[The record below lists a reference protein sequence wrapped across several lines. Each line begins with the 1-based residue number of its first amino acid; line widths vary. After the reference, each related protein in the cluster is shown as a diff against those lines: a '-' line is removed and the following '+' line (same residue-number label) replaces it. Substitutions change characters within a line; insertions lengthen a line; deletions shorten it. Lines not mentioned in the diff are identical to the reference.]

1 MMRSYEQRLKS
12 FGRNPD
18 IVYDAK
24 PVIKAMNQ
32 VEPGLKRQMLKDMKA
47 ITKPAIG
54 EIKSVIPST
63 APFSGISEERTFT
76 SMLDRKQN
84 NNGDGR
90 LSWTG
95 GLYKNRVIAPDN
107 VIPRFTASRSRKY
120 AVTSLFGIWLRS
132 PGVSMVAT
140 AGKGSGRPG
149 YATTREYPYKGGT
162 RSHRNNGQGA
172 ALIRIVKKVGLFN
185 FFYRAGEKQLP
196 SIEREVKLSYETYSK
211 RVNRRLG

>member
-1 MMRSYEQRLKS
+1 MRSYEQRVNA
-12 FGRNPD
+12 FGRNKD
-18 IVYDAK
+18 VVVDAK
-24 PVIKAMNQ
+24 RATKALDQ
-32 VEPGLKRQMLKDMKA
+32 LQPGLKKAMLRDMKA
-47 ITKPAIG
+47 ITKDPIR
-54 EIKSVIPST
+54 EIKSVIPSV

-76 SMLDRKQN
+76 QMPDRKLN

-107 VIPRFTASRSRKY
+107 VIPRYSASRSRKY

-149 YATTREYPYKGGT
+149 YSQTREYPYKGGT
-162 RSHRNNGQGA
+162 RSHKNNGQGA
-172 ALIRIVKKVGLFN
+172 AFIRIVKKVGLFN
-185 FFYRAGEKQLP
+185 FFYKAGEQQIP
-196 SIEREVKLSYETYSK
+196 SMEREVKLTYEKYSK
-211 RVNRRLG
+211 LVNRKLG

>member
-1 MMRSYEQRLKS
+1 MRSFAQRS
-12 FGRNPD
+12 AAFGRNKD
-18 IVYDAK
+18 VVFDAK
-24 PVIKAMNQ
+24 PVIKALNQ
-32 VEPGLKRQMLKDMKA
+32 IEPGLKKEMLKNMKA
-47 ITKPAIG
+47 ITKDPIR
-54 EIKSVIPST
+54 EIKSIIPST

-76 SMLDRKQN
+76 QMTDRKLN

-132 PGVSMVAT
+132 PGVAMVAT

-149 YATTREYPYKGGT
+149 YSRTREYPYKGGT
-162 RSHRNNGQGA
+162 RSHRNNGQGT

-185 FFYRAGEKQLP
+185 FFYKAGEQQIP
-196 SIEREVKLSYETYSK
+196 SMEREVKLTYENYSK
-211 RVNRRLG
+211 RVNRRLN